1 MRARAFMAGDS
12 YARLCRRIAEIEG
25 RPATAGGPAS
35 SRSAFAHGAALL
47 PFDVAGLDGLLAG
60 GLRRD
65 ALHEIR
71 SEAGR
76 DAAAATGFAT
86 AILARLAR
94 SDRRPLLWIVEAS
107 AARETGIPYGVG
119 LNRFGLDPR
128 RLVVVRARKPE
139 DALWVFEEG
148 LRCHGLAA
156 VLAEIHGAPRLLD
169 LTASRRL
176 ALRARASGVTGL
188 LLRHGARPEPGAA
201 ATRWLVTPRPAA
213 TMDDYPAG
221 IGRPAWRLTLERNR
235 SGATGIFDLEWD
247 HDGRVFAVAGPDGPA
262 LSRPVAPEAPDRPP
276 LPPTVGPLV
285 AFRRAS

>member
-1 MRARAFMAGDS
+1 MPASGFMAENGLT
-12 YARLCRRIAEIEG
+12 RLRRRIAEIEG
-25 RPATAGGPAS
+25 RPATAGDPVSARPAL
-35 SRSAFAHGAALL
+35 AADATALSL
-47 PFDVAGLDGLLAG
+47 GIARLDRLLAG
-60 GLRRD
+60 GLRRN

-71 SEAGR
+71 GETGR

-86 AILARLAR
+86 AILARLAH
-94 SDRRPLLWIVEAS
+94 SDRRPLLWIVEAA
-107 AARETGIPYGVG
+107 AARETGLPYGVG
-119 LNRFGLDPR
+119 LGRFGLDPR
-128 RLVVVRARKPE
+128 RLVIVRARKPE

-176 ALRARASGVTGL
+176 ALRAGASGVTGL

-201 ATRWLVTPRPAA
+201 MTRWLVTPQPAT

-221 IGRPAWRLTLERNR
+221 IGHPAWRLTLERNR
-235 SGATGIFDLEWD
+235 AGATGIFDLEWD

-262 LSRPVAPEAPDRPP
+262 FSRPVAAPAPDRPP

-285 AFRRAS
+285 ALRRAS